1 MANIP
6 IQLGSLDFDDIKD
19 NLKSFLQNSDNNL
32 DIDFDGSIANTI
44 VDLLSYN
51 TMYYAFYSNMLM
63 NESFMDSAQRIESL
77 VSLSKP
83 LGYSISHK
91 NGSSVVLTLK
101 NTGSTVANLNSYIS
115 AITGINNGVNYSFT
129 YVNPLNDIDT
139 QTNIIAP
146 NESKSFR
153 FYQTSSR
160 VVNAPVTV
168 DYTNQKFSINNKNID
183 PRTLTV
189 NVSESDG
196 VREYTRISNTNSSL
210 STSSRVYYLEST
222 NSGYTIYFGSPTNT
236 SGYSSGRG
244 VGETEIVYV
253 SYLTTSGSGGNGST
267 SFSGLGNSI
276 TIENSS
282 VVSSGGYNTAN
293 IDLIKF
299 AAPRNFVGGG
309 RLISITDYEV
319 AILNTGL
326 LSVGFN
332 PRNNISV
339 YSSSSSADKTSGRI
353 LFSMFDAALNGGAGA
368 VISGKSSIPN
378 EITKNFAEEVLVGLT
393 FEYREPLEV
402 DITFTSNEPEQSFT
416 SLYQKGFNQTFST
429 NLNSSL
435 ISVETTKIPDKQ
447 KFTTGNES
455 GIESGGSSEISGRFD
470 FKNDI
475 DSTTSGTTF
484 VMEYKTLGS
493 SDNSIATVSGGLI
506 KNGVLGVTLSSDFVT
521 RGKFILDPLKFE
533 SIEGITLNF
542 STSNDIIIKDELIV
556 NPKIVGSG

>member
-521 RGKFILDPLKFE
+521 RGKFVLDPLKFE

>member
-1 MANIP
+1 MANTP
-6 IQLGSLDFDDIKD
+6 IQLGSLDFDEIKD

-63 NESFMDSAQRIESL
+63 NESFMDSAQRVESL

-139 QTNIIAP
+139 QTSIIAP

-196 VREYTRISNTNSSL
+196 VKEYTRISNTNSSL

-282 VVSSGGYNTAN
+282 AVSSGGYDTAN

-455 GIESGGSSEISGRFD
+455 GIESGGTPEISGRFD

-521 RGKFILDPLKFE
+521 RGKFVLDPLKFQ
-533 SIEGITLNF
+533 SVEGITLNF
-542 STSNDIIIKDELIV
+542 STSKDIIIKDELIV